1 MFIVNFWGHRCATAI
16 LTIRNNQPC
25 RNSPWSSSTLA
36 LSQRHLDPLFPKR
49 TFGYFYCLKRTSGSA
64 SNVPASPGLR
74 MASFNGS
81 ESGSCFF
88 SLTRS
93 VTLSMSRLYLLMPSI
108 QPSIHVG
115 ELTSGGRC
123 GSLCSRIAC
132 ICWWEVITLFL
143 YAMPI
148 IPFLVT

>member
-1 MFIVNFWGHRCATAI
+1 MFIVNLWGHRCATAI

-36 LSQRHLDPLFPKR
+36 LSQRHVDPLFPER
-49 TFGYFYCLKRTSGSA
+49 TFGSFYCLKRTSGSA

-88 SLTRS
+88 LADEIGDPLHEQAVPADALDSALDPCR
-93 VTLSMSRLYLLMPSI
+93 
-108 QPSIHVG
+108 
-115 ELTSGGRC
+115 
-123 GSLCSRIAC
+123 
-132 ICWWEVITLFL
+132 
-143 YAMPI
+143 
-148 IPFLVT
+148 